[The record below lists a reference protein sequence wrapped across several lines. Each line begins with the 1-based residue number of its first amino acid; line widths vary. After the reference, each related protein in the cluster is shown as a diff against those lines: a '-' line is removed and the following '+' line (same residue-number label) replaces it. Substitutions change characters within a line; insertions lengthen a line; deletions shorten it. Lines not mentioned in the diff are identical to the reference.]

1 MRTLLRKAALPAR
14 DGADA
19 RRRSSRALWL
29 AAMLLLPPGVQAS
42 SLERFQT
49 YVRTTQSARA
59 DFEQKVFD
67 RNHKLVQESKGSFA
81 FLRPGRFR
89 WTYAKPHSQLIIGD
103 GERVWIHDEDL
114 NQVTVRRIARAIGA
128 TPAALLAGSSDLERA
143 FELSEG
149 GEKEG
154 LAWLEAKPRDREGG
168 FERIRLGLGVTGVE
182 AMELTDHFGQTT
194 VLRFSN
200 VTRNPQ
206 LDPAT
211 FRFKPPKGVDVLGQQ
226 D

>member
-1 MRTLLRKAALPAR
+1 MLRLAFVALLAVPA
-14 DGADA
+14 G
-19 RRRSSRALWL
+19 L
-29 AAMLLLPPGVQAS
+29 QAS

-49 YVRTTQSARA
+49 YLRTTQSARA

-67 RNHKLVQESKGSFA
+67 RDRKLVQESKGSFA

-89 WTYAKPHSQLIIGD
+89 WSYAKPHPQLIVGD

-114 NQVTVRRIARAIGA
+114 NQVTVRRMARALGA
-128 TPAALLAGSSDLERA
+128 TPAALLAGSSDVEHA
-143 FELSEG
+143 FEFSEG
-149 GEKEG
+149 GEREG
-154 LAWLEAKPRDREGG
+154 LAWLEAKPRDREAG
-168 FERIRLGLGVTGVE
+168 FERIRVGLGVAGVQ

-211 FRFKPPKGVDVLGQQ
+211 FRFRPPPGVDILGQN